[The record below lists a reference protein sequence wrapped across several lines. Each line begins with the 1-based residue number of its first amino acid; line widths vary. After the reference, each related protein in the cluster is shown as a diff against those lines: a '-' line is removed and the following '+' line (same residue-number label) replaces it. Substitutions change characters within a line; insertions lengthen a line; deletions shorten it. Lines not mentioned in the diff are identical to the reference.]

1 MWSRRRFLLGTT
13 AVGPILAT
21 SHLRAGAQGAYSPY
35 AVEGIFDLGFQG
47 ALRSI
52 RFAPERGTVPVLCL
66 AALLPRASFRASILA
81 ESDRARAYSAVTE
94 LARRQHACVAIN
106 GGFFDVDRFTPK
118 GLLVIDGKTVNRAR
132 SDFSGVVSI
141 DRMGALSVVRTSEV
155 RHPEFAVQGRPL
167 LVAPGGKMGMR
178 SDDGRRAERSFI
190 AQSGD
195 IVIAAVTSPVTLYH
209 LADVLVEYPDA
220 FGLPRIDAALNLS
233 GSATT
238 SFYARLPDGTEVI
251 RHPSGPN
258 RDVVLFSA
266 PAYIQRSAIYN

>member
-13 AVGPILAT
+13 AVGSILAT
-21 SHLRAGAQGAYSPY
+21 SRLGAGAQGACPPF

-47 ALRSI
+47 TLRSI
-52 RFAPERGTVPVLCL
+52 RFAPERGAVPVLCL
-66 AALLPRASFRASILA
+66 AALLPRVSFRASILA
-81 ESDRARAYSAVTE
+81 ESDRARAYSAVTD
-94 LARRQHACVAIN
+94 LARRQRACVAIN
-106 GGFFDVDRFTPK
+106 GGFFNFDRFTPE
-118 GLLVIDGKTVNRAR
+118 GLLVIDGKTVSRTR
-132 SDFSGVVSI
+132 SDFSGAVSI

-178 SDDGRRAERSFI
+178 SEDGRRAERSFI
-190 AQSGD
+190 AQSGN

-251 RHPSGPN
+251 RHPSWPN
-258 RDVVLFSA
+258 RDVLLFGT
-266 PAYIQRSAIYN
+266 PAYTQPSVIYN